1 MLKRVRTGVM
11 ELLFEKR
18 KLSFGEFKAAP
29 QLITSQWKQR
39 QGWYLNQPTNYSL
52 GYNLCPK
59 VTTRR
64 ARRTSLTTFCVS
76 DPILQ
81 ICVAPLGW
89 QTQAAFVGE
98 WASIY
103 EEIHPGV
110 SLLTCLAF
118 AFHLSICDAH
128 TGQEKSKTS
137 TGKNDSFPPG
147 RHPERFPAA
156 FSQIKPKSPVGPM
169 PPPNW
174 GMYHLYS
181 KLTKA
186 YICNL
191 SVLTAVNTATNLP
204 TPWIFH
210 LGDDYINI
218 VFGYYGLG
226 HHIKI
231 ARQCHYPYNGT
242 QN

>member
-52 GYNLCPK
+52 GYDLWLICPK

-98 WASIY
+98 WASVY

-118 AFHLSICDAH
+118 AFHLSIYDAH

-147 RHPERFPAA
+147 QHLERFPAA

-169 PPPNW
+169 PPPKLGNVSSLFKINQ
-174 GMYHLYS
+174 GIHLQLISFDCSKYS
-181 KLTKA
+181 
-186 YICNL
+186 NQ
-191 SVLTAVNTATNLP
+191 SSNTMNISFWRWLHKYCI
-204 TPWIFH
+204 WILWSGASH
-210 LGDDYINI
+210 
-218 VFGYYGLG
+218 
-226 HHIKI
+226 
-231 ARQCHYPYNGT
+231 
-242 QN
+242 